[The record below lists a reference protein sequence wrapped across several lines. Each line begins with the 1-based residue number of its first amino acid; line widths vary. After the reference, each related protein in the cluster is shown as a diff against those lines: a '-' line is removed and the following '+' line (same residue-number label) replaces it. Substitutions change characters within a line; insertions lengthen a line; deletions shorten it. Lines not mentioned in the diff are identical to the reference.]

1 MKDQLFSCLIFTTI
15 LFFIGCTSAESPA
28 LRECRTAQ
36 EQLSKRIAL
45 SDSSLTAQISQLRL
59 QSEAMSTDTLLA
71 VDSML
76 RVQYAAIKEAVN
88 QLEYKQSE
96 LHAWRDH
103 LIVLPSKEEIAV
115 GIRNPFGADAG
126 DAGILNTLNAYSDTL
141 ATLEVTISELIRT
154 TTYERTS
161 SPQPQE

>member
-1 MKDQLFSCLIFTTI
+1 MKKQALSGLLLTVIVFLM
-15 LFFIGCTSAESPA
+15 GCVSAESPA
-28 LRECRTAQ
+28 LLECRTAQ
-36 EQLSKRIAL
+36 DQLTQRIAL
-45 SDSSLTAQISQLRL
+45 YDSSLNAHLSELRL
-59 QSEAMSTDTLLA
+59 QRDAMSTDTLLA

-88 QLEYKQSE
+88 QLEFKQAE
-96 LHAWRDH
+96 LHTWRDH
-103 LIVLPSKEEIAV
+103 LVVLPSKEEIAG
-115 GIRNPFGADAG
+115 GIRNPFGENAG
-126 DAGILNTLNAYSDTL
+126 DAGILSTLNAYSDTL

>member
-103 LIVLPSKEEIAV
+103 LIVLPSKEEIAG
-115 GIRNPFGADAG
+115 GIRNPFGENAG
-126 DAGILNTLNAYSDTL
+126 DAGILSMLNAYSDTL

>member
-1 MKDQLFSCLIFTTI
+1 MKNQLFSCLIFTTI

-36 EQLSKRIAL
+36 EQLSKRIAV
-45 SDSSLTAQISQLRL
+45 SDSSLNAHLSELRM
-59 QSEAMSTDTLLA
+59 QRDAMSADTLLA

-76 RVQYAAIKEAVN
+76 RIQYSSIKEGVN
-88 QLEYKQSE
+88 QLEYKQAE

-103 LIVLPSKEEIAV
+103 LIVLPSKEETAG
-115 GIRNPFGADAG
+115 GIRNPFGENAG
-126 DAGILNTLNAYSDTL
+126 DVGILSTLNAYSDTL

-161 SPQPQE
+161 PPQPQE

>member
-28 LRECRTAQ
+28 LRECRAAQ
-36 EQLSKRIAL
+36 DQLNQRIAL
-45 SDSSLTAQISQLRL
+45 SDSSLNTHLSELRL
-59 QSEAMSTDTLLA
+59 QRDAMSTDTLLA

-76 RVQYAAIKEAVN
+76 RVQYGAIKEAVN

-103 LIVLPSKEEIAV
+103 LIVLPSKEEIAG
-115 GIRNPFGADAG
+115 GIRNPFGESTG
-126 DAGILNTLNAYSDTL
+126 DAGILSTLNAYSDTL
-141 ATLEVTISELIRT
+141 ATLENTISELIRT

-161 SPQPQE
+161 SPQP